1 MEITNTKTG
10 VNKNIS
16 YLISGGS
23 KTGKTVLAT
32 TIPSNELLFGNV
44 ENNLASIYGAD
55 VNKVDIFDYKTMIQ
69 VVEELE
75 QKKLT
80 PKWFFLDS
88 GTELSKKI
96 LREEQQKT
104 KDGRAAYGEM
114 AQKVSDIVR
123 RLKVLPLNFVMIAQ
137 QGQVKDEITG
147 GIIFG
152 SSFAGQMLEKDLP
165 YMFDA
170 VLATRI
176 IKNDNGED
184 RHVIQCHP
192 CPQFSVG
199 VRTKFDP
206 EKGMTKPLSGF
217 ENPNLSDIHAK
228 ILN

>member
-1 MEITNTKTG
+1 MEITNTKDS

-32 TIPSNELLFGNV
+32 TIPSNEILFGNV
-44 ENNLASIYGAD
+44 ENNLASIYGAN
-55 VNKVDIFDYKTMIQ
+55 VNKVDIFDYKTMIE
-69 VVEELE
+69 VIEALE

-96 LREEQQKT
+96 LREEQNKT
-104 KDGRAAYGEM
+104 KDGRMAYGEM

-123 RLKVLPLNFVMIAQ
+123 RLKILPLNFVMIAQ
-137 QGQVKDEITG
+137 QGLIKDEVTG
-147 GIIFG
+147 GVIFG
-152 SSFAGQMLEKDLP
+152 PSFAGQMLEKDLP

-176 IKNDNGED
+176 VKDDQGNNQ
-184 RHVIQCHP
+184 HVIQCHP
-192 CPQFSVG
+192 CPQYAVG

-206 EKGMTKPLSGF
+206 ENGMTNPLSGF